1 MRCAR
6 GTFRER
12 RSRVSIVDKSGD
24 WAGKPYAFASPRNRH
39 EVVIT
44 KECVSV
50 LSCEKKLHLR
60 SIGDC
65 GLGCCDDYECPDCG
79 KRFRVEWPD

>member
-1 MRCAR
+1 MRNQHQ
-6 GTFRER
+6 
-12 RSRVSIVDKSGD
+12 VL
-24 WAGKPYAFASPRNRH
+24 
-39 EVVIT
+39 IT

-50 LSCEKKLHLR
+50 LSCERAEPLN

-65 GLGCCDDYECPDCG
+65 GLGCCNDYECPDCG